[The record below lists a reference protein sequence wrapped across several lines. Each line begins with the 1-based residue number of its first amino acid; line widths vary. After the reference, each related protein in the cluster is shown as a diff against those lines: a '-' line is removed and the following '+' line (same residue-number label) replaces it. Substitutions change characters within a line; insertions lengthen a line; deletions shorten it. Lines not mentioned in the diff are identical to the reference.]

1 MNEVI
6 LLNGCRVKDAGE
18 GVFDLAQAKLVPLA
32 NHMIND
38 LIVGS
43 KICGNRHFFWGGV
56 VKETTYKIVF
66 FESVALISQQ
76 ASESPFERG
85 SGVCSRG
92 ADVNEDWELWARK

>member
-6 LLNGCRVKDAGE
+6 LLNGCRVQDAGE

-43 KICGNRHFFWGGV
+43 NICGNRHFFLGGGC
-56 VKETTYKIVF
+56 
-66 FESVALISQQ
+66 
-76 ASESPFERG
+76 ERDYLHK
-85 SGVCSRG
+85 SYFSNRS
-92 ADVNEDWELWARK
+92 L

>member
-6 LLNGCRVKDAGE
+6 LLNGCRVQDAGE

-43 KICGNRHFFWGGV
+43 KICGNRHFFLGGE
-56 VKETTYKIVF
+56 VKETSYINRIFRIGRFDKSAGF
-66 FESVALISQQ
+66 
-76 ASESPFERG
+76 
-85 SGVCSRG
+85 
-92 ADVNEDWELWARK
+92 